1 MRDLLRSMILP
12 VMAATLGLA
21 LLVLSVS
28 AADTE
33 PEAISQQFPDE
44 RDPCSAVIC
53 PH

>member
-1 MRDLLRSMILP
+1 MILP

-33 PEAISQQFPDE
+33 PEAIASSEVVDGVS
-44 RDPCSAVIC
+44 CLIL
-53 PH
+53 